1 MKYLIMC
8 EGPNELEIINLLL
21 DHDCLKFTRDDLLGL
36 EAYHARQIKSSSI
49 VQIALNLYP
58 GKVEVLRIGDTLN
71 EKLKIPKDY
80 TDKILSVKKYC
91 TKPELEMLLIISE
104 GLVKKYD
111 KVKSREKA
119 KIFTKKYVKCG
130 RRSYKNDTSFYT
142 EYYGSDIHKLIRSI
156 KEYRHIRASHEKD
169 EHYLE
174 ELLK

>member
-104 GLVKKYD
+104 G
-111 KVKSREKA
+111 A
-119 KIFTKKYVKCG
+119 C
-130 RRSYKNDTSFYT
+130 
-142 EYYGSDIHKLIRSI
+142 
-156 KEYRHIRASHEKD
+156 
-169 EHYLE
+169 
-174 ELLK
+174 